1 MDELIE
7 TTELLTETLP
17 VKGFVPFTGFT
28 TAKKSVSWVAG
39 AVFKKEDTDADLW
52 KEVQSLQS

>member
-39 AVFKKEDTDADLW
+39 AVFKKDDEDATLR
-52 KEVQSLQS
+52 QNLQIL

>member
-17 VKGFVPFTGFT
+17 VSGFIPFTGFT
-28 TAKKSVSWVAG
+28 TAKKSVPWVAG
-39 AVFKKEDTDADLW
+39 AVFKPEEETLNG
-52 KEVQSLQS
+52 

>member
-17 VKGFVPFTGFT
+17 VSGFVPFT

-39 AVFKKEDTDADLW
+39 AVFKPEEETLNG
-52 KEVQSLQS
+52 

>member
-17 VKGFVPFTGFT
+17 VSGFVPFTGFT

-39 AVFKKEDTDADLW
+39 AVFKKDDEDATLR
-52 KEVQSLQS
+52 QNLQIL